1 MVVCAPLLLPPAEL
15 SSEALDVVMFLS
27 CQSQYT
33 ELLARRRW
41 RISINLHLPK
51 AFWKSTIHVR
61 LSSCVPLTAA
71 AAAAVR
77 LLVCAAAA
85 AVHTEETLPVGKDQT
100 DAAAFTFYIYGR
112 GQVVPINP
120 KLLLL
125 LLLRIRDLGK

>member
-1 MVVCAPLLLPPAEL
+1 
-15 SSEALDVVMFLS
+15 MFLS

-61 LSSCVPLTAA
+61 LSCCLPLTA

-77 LLVCAAAA
+77 LLVCAAA

-125 LLLRIRDLGK
+125 LLLLLLLRIRDLGK